1 MPPKQQRSTP
11 DKKQKSKQLNK
22 KKKNKISCG
31 ATVGGDG
38 GEQTVESNSAGEMP
52 TKKKSGFFGGLIST
66 NPNKKK
72 EKTKTGHS
80 KRTKKPTIRS
90 RQMPKKL
97 APKAV
102 PVKQLEP
109 PRPTNPARPELP
121 RTPQEPSRTPQEPSR
136 TPQEP
141 SRTPQEPSRTPQE
154 PSRTPQEASQTPKDD
169 EQQQQ
174 KEQEDKRKKLPA
186 LPPPPPPA
194 KKKQPPSRAA
204 TEEELSQMPPPPSTK
219 HENPEKK
226 KRLQKVP
233 SDDDLQQ
240 ETIDQTV
247 GVTCEATRDGCSFG
261 STGSLA
267 EDRHKKRLPVPA
279 QAAMD
284 EFFKH
289 VMLLKW
295 ADVVQEFRLLE
306 GIKPTA
312 IVPRSQMMTAY
323 DATVPCLESTRFV
336 SQGVDFYHAS
346 RFTMPVRFFKIW
358 LR

>member
-22 KKKNKISCG
+22 KKKNRISCEASG

-80 KRTKKPTIRS
+80 KRIKKSTIRS
-90 RQMPKKL
+90 RQMPKKP

-102 PVKQLEP
+102 PVKQPEP

-121 RTPQEPSRTPQEPSR
+121 
-136 TPQEP
+136 
-141 SRTPQEPSRTPQE
+141 RTPQEPSRTPQE

-204 TEEELSQMPPPPSTK
+204 TEEELSQKPPPPPPK
-219 HENPEKK
+219 HKNPEKK

-247 GVTCEATRDGCSFG
+247 GVTCEATRDGCSSG
-261 STGSLA
+261 SAGSLA
-267 EDRHKKRLPVPA
+267 DDRHKKRLPVPA